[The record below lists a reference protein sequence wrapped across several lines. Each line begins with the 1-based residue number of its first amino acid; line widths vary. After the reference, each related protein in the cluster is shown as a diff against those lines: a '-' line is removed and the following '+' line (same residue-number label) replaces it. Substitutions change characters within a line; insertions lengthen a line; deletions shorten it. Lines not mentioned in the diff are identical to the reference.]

1 MGEDDFQCEHCGL
14 LLDPEQASGEYTITE
29 PTIVRAL
36 LSPPQ
41 RTRTMEVPRPPPQAA
56 AAHHQATARFTVPMD
71 ENTVPHLR
79 AGLNIA
85 LQPLHPFE
93 AHIASFVDGVQAVP
107 QLARA
112 ARLPEIEVKVVLKAL
127 LERGV
132 LELHRQ
138 PVSTPPRSLTSE
150 LPVLDGGEFL
160 AQEELDGPEAPT
172 LRDAALPSPA
182 WNEPAL
188 GVALGAE
195 EDFSSLALGED
206 EPVAPVSPPRPPE
219 PTRAARPLARTPSA
233 TDLPPPL
240 PPRAAP
246 SVEAMSRRIPTPP
259 PSPSTTPAPIP
270 AARVPPPSL
279 VGATR
284 SVPPPS
290 KDRPE
295 SHAAP
300 AMSAPAD
307 SRAHPSN
314 ITASSAPT
322 LPATPLPVAS
332 PVSASRAP
340 RTTLPLDAPVPI
352 ATNSP
357 EDILQRAVRLE
368 RAGHV
373 DRAIQV
379 LTKAIDQSPEAAV
392 LLSKLALILVHQR
405 KDYAQAARLLE
416 RAVELEP
423 GNTVFQQNLLKV
435 AALSA
440 AASGQHKARKP
451 GLLARLTGK
460 GR

>member
-41 RTRTMEVPRPPPQAA
+41 RTRTMEVPRPPPQAP

-112 ARLPEIEVKVVLKAL
+112 ARLPEIEVKVVLKGL

-138 PVSTPPRSLTSE
+138 PVSAPPRSLTSE
-150 LPVLDGGEFL
+150 MPVLDGGEFL

-172 LRDAALPSPA
+172 LRDTALPSLSWSSPA
-182 WNEPAL
+182 M

-195 EDFSSLALGED
+195 EDFSSLALGDD

-219 PTRAARPLARTPSA
+219 PTRAARPLARTSSA

-240 PPRAAP
+240 PPRDTP
-246 SVEAMSRRIPTPP
+246 SAEAMSRRVSSAP
-259 PSPSTTPAPIP
+259 PSPSTPPAPIP

-295 SHAAP
+295 STAQASASAAAP
-300 AMSAPAD
+300 AE

-314 ITASSAPT
+314 VTASSAPT
-322 LPATPLPVAS
+322 LPASPLPAS
-332 PVSASRAP
+332 APRAP
-340 RTTLPLDAPVPI
+340 RATLPLDAPVPI

-368 RAGHV
+368 RSGHV

-379 LTKAIDQSPEAAV
+379 LSKAIDQSPDAAV

-460 GR
+460 RS